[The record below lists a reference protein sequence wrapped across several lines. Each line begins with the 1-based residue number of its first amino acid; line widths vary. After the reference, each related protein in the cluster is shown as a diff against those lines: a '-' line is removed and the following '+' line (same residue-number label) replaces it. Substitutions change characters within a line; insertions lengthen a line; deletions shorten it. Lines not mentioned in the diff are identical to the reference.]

1 MRTVFSHDHFG
12 PSSIQ
17 QHGFYT
23 ALLIEPEMKLAD
35 GKPVSGLTW
44 ICDVE
49 KRTPEGG
56 GDPEMSCVDGPKPPE
71 PPTGGGEPRFVV
83 HQGDEGWVGT
93 RKLVAIRGPDDPLHP
108 DYREFAL
115 AVADFAVLYDP
126 RDRETEASVD
136 PTAAAEPRAL
146 RHEPAALRGPACGR
160 RPRP

>member
-1 MRTVFSHDHFG
+1 
-12 PSSIQ
+12 
-17 QHGFYT
+17 
-23 ALLIEPEMKLAD
+23 MKLVD
-35 GKPVSGLTW
+35 GRPVSGLTR

-49 KRTPEGG
+49 KRAPGG
-56 GDPEMSCVDGPKPPE
+56 GGAPEVSCVDGPKPPE
-71 PPTGGGEPRFVV
+71 PASGGGEPRFVV

-136 PTAAAEPRAL
+136 PTAAAGCPLLDVADPGQ
-146 RHEPAALRGPACGR
+146 PADRPAVHQLHLGSMSKAV
-160 RPRP
+160 